1 MNCSVLKDKE
11 TIQNFLSKLWYRN
24 LKHLEHEKFFN
35 IKLCYFTFYRA
46 SKAGVEGLTKVA
58 AKEFAK
64 FNVRVNA
71 ILPGF
76 IDTNFI
82 TTVPEE
88 IKQTFLNQCAL
99 KRFGKP
105 EEVAEVIGFLASDK
119 SSFVNGATIEV
130 NGG

>member
-1 MNCSVLKDKE
+1 MLFC
-11 TIQNFLSKLWYRN
+11 
-24 LKHLEHEKFFN
+24 
-35 IKLCYFTFYRA
+35 RA

-71 ILPGF
+71 LLPGF

-88 IKQTFLNQCAL
+88 IKQTFLKECAL